1 MARKRATREDL
12 ARIIGT
18 AEQPVHTETV
28 ARRLRG
34 DIEFSARE
42 LSALAEYFG
51 VPVAALLGEDGV
63 RAS

>member
-12 ARIIGT
+12 ARVIGT
-18 AEQPVHTETV
+18 ADQPVHTETV

-42 LSALAEYFG
+42 LAALADYFG
-51 VPVAALLGEDGV
+51 VPVSTLLGEEA
-63 RAS
+63 RSA